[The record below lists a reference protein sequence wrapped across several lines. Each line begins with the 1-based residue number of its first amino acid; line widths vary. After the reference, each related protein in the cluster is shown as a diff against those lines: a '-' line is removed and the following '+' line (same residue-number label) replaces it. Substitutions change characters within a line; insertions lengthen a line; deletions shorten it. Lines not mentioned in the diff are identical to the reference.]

1 MDAVPSVKNT
11 TLGDMRMTKRLEG
24 KPVADKIYTRIRELI
39 DHNLDRKGRP
49 PHLVIFYSIDVE
61 ESRIYVGRKIKACE
75 ELGIKCTAIALDKED
90 SYEEVRLKVIKESRR
105 GDVDGVI
112 IQLPLHLEL
121 PKWKLDELIDCIH
134 PDKDV
139 DGLTTSS
146 AGLIYKG
153 KNIKWR
159 IPATVRAILNIIE
172 HYEIPTDGQSVTIL
186 GRSELVGKPL
196 AAILSSPEWN
206 AVVTLCHSKGARHI
220 SDYLWM
226 SDIVISAVGKPHL
239 ISEPEYMRSTFVI
252 DAGIT
257 KTDDG
262 IKGDAVWSPLAY
274 GQTPVPGGV
283 GPVTVACLL
292 ENVVLRWS
300 YSNGL

>member
-1 MDAVPSVKNT
+1 
-11 TLGDMRMTKRLEG
+11 MTKRLEG
-24 KPVADKIYTRIRELI
+24 KPVADKIYKNIRDLI
-39 DHNLDRKGRP
+39 EHNKDRKSRP

-61 ESRIYVGRKIKACE
+61 ESRIYVGRKVKACE
-75 ELGIKCTAIALDKED
+75 ELGIKCTAIALNKED
-90 SYEEVRLKVIKESRR
+90 GYGAVRLKVIKESRR
-105 GDVDGVI
+105 GDVDGII

-172 HYEIPTDGQSVTIL
+172 YYKIPIEGKNITIL

-196 AAILSSPEWN
+196 ATILSSPEWN
-206 AVVTLCHSKGARHI
+206 AIVTLCHSKMKHSVASYVI
-220 SDYLWM
+220 SAE
-226 SDIVISAVGKPHL
+226 IVISAVGNPDI
-239 ISEPEYMRSTFVI
+239 ISDPEYLVYTYVI

-257 KTDDG
+257 KTEEG
-262 IKGDAVWSPLAY
+262 IKGDMVWSDLAY

>member
-1 MDAVPSVKNT
+1 
-11 TLGDMRMTKRLEG
+11 MRMTERLEG

-39 DHNLDRKGRP
+39 DHNFDRKGRP
-49 PHLVIFYSIDVE
+49 PHLVIFYSLDVE
-61 ESRIYVGRKIKACE
+61 ESRIYVGRKVKACE

-146 AGLIYKG
+146 AGLLYKG
-153 KNIKWR
+153 RNIQWR
-159 IPATVRAILNIIE
+159 IPATVRAILAIIK
-172 HYEIPTDGQSVTIL
+172 HYDIPTEGRNVCIL

-196 AAILSSPEWN
+196 ANILSSPEWN
-206 AVVTLCHSKGARHI
+206 ATVILCHSKTA
-220 SDYLWM
+220 
-226 SDIVISAVGKPHL
+226 DILGPILNSTVVISAMGKPHFIPRDVL
-239 ISEPEYMRSTFVI
+239 AFTNVI
-252 DAGIT
+252 DAGIS
-257 KTDDG
+257 KTDEG
-262 IKGDAVWSPLAY
+262 IKGDAVWCPTAVR
-274 GQTPVPGGV
+274 QTPVPGGV

>member
-1 MDAVPSVKNT
+1 
-11 TLGDMRMTKRLEG
+11 MTKRLEG
-24 KPVADKIYTRIRELI
+24 KPVADKIYKNIRELI
-39 DHNLDRKGRP
+39 EHNKDKKARP

-61 ESRIYVGRKIKACE
+61 ESRIYVGRKVKACE

-90 SYEEVRLKVIKESRR
+90 SYGAVRLKVIKESRR

-112 IQLPLHLEL
+112 IQLPLQLEL

-172 HYEIPTDGQSVTIL
+172 YYKIPIEGKNITIL

-196 AAILSSPEWN
+196 ATILSSPEWN
-206 AVVTLCHSKGARHI
+206 ATVTMCHSKTDA
-220 SDYLWM
+220 DWVEKFVTLT
-226 SDIVISAVGKPHL
+226 DVVISAVGKPHL
-239 ISEPEYMRSTFVI
+239 IRRRMPTITSYII

-257 KTDDG
+257 KTDTG
-262 IKGDAVWSPLAY
+262 IKGDIIENPLAN

-292 ENVVLRWS
+292 ENVVLRWC
-300 YSNGL
+300 YSHEQL